1 MVFILLGPP
10 TWVGRKPINTGDDVA
25 DPKGMQRYSD
35 LDVKNAL
42 HGTTSAG
49 SQLVYDKMTSSGTK
63 LPTSDMNYR
72 EVWHFRRELLPAGVS
87 YQQVDFEFITR
98 AGYGHNVWQREPRTL
113 TTLEKAR
120 TAVRAGTFT
129 RAASR

>member
-1 MVFILLGPP
+1 M
-10 TWVGRKPINTGDDVA
+10 
-25 DPKGMQRYSD
+25 
-35 LDVKNAL
+35 
-42 HGTTSAG
+42 TSA
-49 SQLVYDKMTSSGTK
+49 GTK
-63 LPTSDMNYR
+63 LPNTDGNYR
-72 EVWHFRRELLPAGVS
+72 EVWHFRRELLPAGIS

-98 AGYGHNVWQREPRTL
+98 AGYGENVWQREPRTL